1 MESKAYFLRYFLAYI
16 LQFQLHKALCD
27 KTNFKGALHECSNFE
42 SEEAGEAFREMLQLG
57 RSKPWQDALEILT
70 STRTISPEPLL
81 EYFQPLLD
89 FLHEENKGHQCFPKA
104 ALHGTQSLCKFT
116 TINILL
122 L

>member
-1 MESKAYFLRYFLAYI
+1 
-16 LQFQLHKALCD
+16 
-27 KTNFKGALHECSNFE
+27 
-42 SEEAGEAFREMLQLG
+42 MLQLG

-104 ALHGTQSLCKFT
+104 ALHGTQSLFAAKLHPRDW
-116 TINILL
+116 IYVAGPAVLVLILAVTYCSHYEASGDKYPL
-122 L
+122 LKDWETAI